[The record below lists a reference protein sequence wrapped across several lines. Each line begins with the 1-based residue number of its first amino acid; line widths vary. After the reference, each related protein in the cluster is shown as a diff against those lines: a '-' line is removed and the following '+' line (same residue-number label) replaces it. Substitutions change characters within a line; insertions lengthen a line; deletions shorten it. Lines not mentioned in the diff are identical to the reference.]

1 MSSKG
6 VIRSKYVSQPIADEV
21 PLLRT
26 LTLAQI
32 HAYPK
37 STGGILY
44 AMTTHLQTQPGGEI
58 EILRDI

>member
-6 VIRSKYVSQPIADEV
+6 VIRSNYVSQLIANEV
-21 PLLRT
+21 PLLCA

-44 AMTTHLQTQPGGEI
+44 AMTTHLQTQPGREI
-58 EILRDI
+58 EILRSI